1 MPTAQVNGNGAEIF
15 YEDSGAP
22 PGSTDYATIV
32 IVHGLV
38 FHSGTF
44 KRTLPFAAPNNLR
57 IVAINQRDYPGSTL
71 YTASELDRITSSN
84 VEDLELALQ
93 AQGQEFATFLVHLIN
108 AGGVLPVQEKDGK
121 KSGGLAVLGWS
132 LGNLVPL
139 CMFGNAKHI
148 EEETKSLLNEYLRT
162 LVIFDSPPFPIG
174 EPIPKEFSFPLWDS
188 TIAPE
193 DRGPCFAIWVGTYFS
208 PAVPDLSSMDIQ
220 ALESR
225 TNISQTSEPDNMA
238 PTTSRMSVEE
248 LQSMTHPE
256 VLERSGGPL
265 MELEPAVY
273 WRVTERALFETDGV
287 FASVDAVAIW
297 CNMSVAPCVWAA
309 RRIAERAEA
318 AKTEGKR
325 GRKVDTVKIDGAN
338 HFPHWDE
345 PERLVRLLADSI

>member
-1 MPTAQVNGNGAEIF
+1 M
-15 YEDSGAP
+15 
-22 PGSTDYATIV
+22 
-32 IVHGLV
+32 
-38 FHSGTF
+38 
-44 KRTLPFAAPNNLR
+44 
-57 IVAINQRDYPGSTL
+57 
-71 YTASELDRITSSN
+71 
-84 VEDLELALQ
+84 
-93 AQGQEFATFLVHLIN
+93 
-108 AGGVLPVQEKDGK
+108 
-121 KSGGLAVLGWS
+121 
-132 LGNLVPL
+132 
-139 CMFGNAKHI
+139 
-148 EEETKSLLNEYLRT
+148 LNEYLRT
-162 LVIFDSPPFPIG
+162 LVIFGKPYTPFNSTSIHLSVTDLPPFPIG

-256 VLERSGGPL
+256 ALERSGGPL

-338 HFPHWDE
+338 HFVSSVLSLRVNVVAHCVLSSLTGTNLSAWSDFLRTVSSSSHLNWVALTHICFPDQQRFVTMYRE
-345 PERLVRLLADSI
+345 L